1 MTSFALFY
9 NHLCLGDTIVMV
21 SNFSA
26 TIKRWERKDDVVAIY
41 DEKDNV
47 VGINIFNT
55 LNTLKI
61 KALGLLHTVSKPVEE
76 IVKDIVYGVA
86 TYKNSLDEIA
96 NKYIEGWTIDR
107 IDKTGAAILRMGLYE
122 LKFTDTPEI
131 VVINEAIELAKKYC
145 DDSVR
150 KIINAVLDKYIKE

>member
-21 SNFSA
+21 SDFSA

-76 IVKDIVYGVA
+76 IVKDIVYEALGLEIEIEKN
-86 TYKNSLDEIA
+86 TYVLGKVISV
-96 NKYIEGWTIDR
+96 EG
-107 IDKTGAAILRMGLYE
+107 
-122 LKFTDTPEI
+122 
-131 VVINEAIELAKKYC
+131 
-145 DDSVR
+145 
-150 KIINAVLDKYIKE
+150 KI